1 APATFQA
8 FINDVLREYLDQF
21 VVTYIDDILIYSKNH
36 NEHVQHVKLVMKK
49 LLDAQ
54 LQAKLSKCEFH
65 KTEVEFLGFIIST
78 EGIKMDP
85 KKVKDV
91 LEWKTPQNVHD
102 IQVFL
107 GFANFYRRFI
117 KNFSKVV
124 APITRLL
131 KKDVPFVWN
140 QDADN
145 AFESL
150 KKAFTSDPILKH
162 FDPTKPCYIET
173 DASKEAIG
181 AICSQKDNNGIM
193 HPIAFYSRSLT
204 PAERNY
210 HIHDQELLAIIEAF
224 EHWRHYLIYSEHTTR
239 VFTDH
244 KNLLYFTTKQNLNSR
259 QVRWSRI

>member
-1 APATFQA
+1 YTVMPFGLTNAPASFQA

-21 VVTYIDDILIYSKNH
+21 AVTYIDDILIYSKSYE
-36 NEHVQHVKLVMKK
+36 EHVQHVRLVMKK

-85 KKVKDV
+85 KKVNDV
-91 LEWKTPQNVHD
+91 LDWKTPQNVHD

-131 KKDVPFVWN
+131 KKDIPFIWDHSAN
-140 QDADN
+140 D

-162 FDPTKPCYIET
+162 FDPAKSCYIET

-181 AICSQKDNNGIM
+181 AICSQKDENDVL

-204 PAERNY
+204 PDERNY
-210 HIHDQELLAIIEAF
+210 HINDQDTLSNVEAF
-224 EHWRHYLIYSEHTTR
+224 E
-239 VFTDH
+239 
-244 KNLLYFTTKQNLNSR
+244 
-259 QVRWSRI
+259 

>member
-1 APATFQA
+1 
-8 FINDVLREYLDQF
+8 
-21 VVTYIDDILIYSKNH
+21 
-36 NEHVQHVKLVMKK
+36 
-49 LLDAQ
+49 
-54 LQAKLSKCEFH
+54 
-65 KTEVEFLGFIIST
+65 
-78 EGIKMDP
+78 
-85 KKVKDV
+85 
-91 LEWKTPQNVHD
+91 EWKTPQNVHD

-124 APITRLL
+124 APITKLL
-131 KKDVPFVWN
+131 KKDIPFIWD
-140 QDADN
+140 QAAKE

-162 FDPTKPCYIET
+162 FDPYKPCYIET
-173 DASKEAIG
+173 DASKDAIG
-181 AICSQKDNNGIM
+181 AICSQKDENDIL

-210 HIHDQELLAIIEAF
+210 HIHDQELLAIVEAF
-224 EHWRHYLIYSEHTTR
+224 EHWRHYLIYSEHVTK

-259 QVRWSRI
+259 QVRWSRILQNYNFEIEDRPGNKNQAADALSRKDLKGGEDPSNSTPILKKIINLDALDTDDEDESYDEPLIDRRFPPTPEAPIHTGSPDIGS